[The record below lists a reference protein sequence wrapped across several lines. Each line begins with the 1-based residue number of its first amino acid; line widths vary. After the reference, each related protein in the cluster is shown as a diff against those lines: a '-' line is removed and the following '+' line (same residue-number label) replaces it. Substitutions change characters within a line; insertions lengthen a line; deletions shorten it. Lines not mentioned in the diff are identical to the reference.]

1 MITRKSGDKEQE
13 KPSAEASFQF
23 DVQTYN
29 DSELELAAQPLG
41 EAEQSFELGGDFK
54 RAADSRAMIADIGGQ
69 DGLLEQPVSSY
80 RHAIQFYQDA
90 GRPSEKAESLLAMG
104 HVERQLGH
112 LDQALEAYLMAH
124 RLYQSQHQ
132 VQELGHVALALG
144 HIELQRTHL
153 DYAAHHY
160 QEAIGYS
167 RAAADNTEIDALKSL
182 ANVERLLG
190 SFSQA
195 EVHCRLALE
204 KYRVSEDV
212 FGRIGALTDLGRIYL
227 DAGRLDQAS
236 QTWIEALNLARSA
249 EYEEGQGDVS
259 LGLAEVDLRQNHVDQ
274 AWLEVQAA
282 LQAYTVRRYDL
293 GIANAERLLAAI
305 HLRDG

>member
-1 MITRKSGDKEQE
+1 
-13 KPSAEASFQF
+13 
-23 DVQTYN
+23 
-29 DSELELAAQPLG
+29 
-41 EAEQSFELGGDFK
+41 
-54 RAADSRAMIADIGGQ
+54 
-69 DGLLEQPVSSY
+69 
-80 RHAIQFYQDA
+80 
-90 GRPSEKAESLLAMG
+90 
-104 HVERQLGH
+104 
-112 LDQALEAYLMAH
+112 
-124 RLYQSQHQ
+124 
-132 VQELGHVALALG
+132 LG

-204 KYRVSEDV
+204 KYRLSEDV
-212 FGRIGALTDLGRIYL
+212 FGSIDALADLGRIYL
-227 DAGRLDQAS
+227 DAGRLDLAS

-249 EYEEGQGDVS
+249 EYEEGEGDAI
-259 LGLAEVDLRQNHVDQ
+259 LGLAEVDLRQNRVDQ
-274 AWLEVQAA
+274 ALLEAQAA
-282 LQAYTVRRYDL
+282 LQAYTMRRYDL

-305 HLRDG
+305 HRLARVPLGQPDSG